1 LEQVEPPLGYRLAD
15 TIDLTTWEGAPRSP
29 HLDRLLSEIAR
40 RVGRDPV
47 PQFRG
52 LQSYKQTWLSRRTV
66 ACEFRSE
73 RTIAQHESKRLPD
86 ETRENKRRAA
96 ENKRHAA
103 ENKRHAAE
111 ERQRQEADEERQ
123 RREAELKRL
132 ANEQEQKGKQE
143 QQKGKQEQQKGKQE
157 QEKTDPQSTS
167 GGHSTP
173 KRTSAFFKQLL
184 SIRQTCSQV
193 H

>member
-103 ENKRHAAE
+103 E

-132 ANEQEQKGKQE
+132 ANEQEQKGE
-143 QQKGKQEQQKGKQE
+143 QEQQKGKQE